1 DYIATRA
8 AYKLNLHGPALS
20 VQTACSSSLVAVHL
34 ACESL
39 RAGESDMAVAGG
51 VALSFPQQAGYR
63 YQPGMI
69 FSPDGHCRPFDA
81 SAEGT
86 WAGNGLG
93 CVVLRRLRD
102 AL

>member
-1 DYIATRA
+1 MGNDKRLYCHPRRVQTQPD
-8 AYKLNLHGPALS
+8 GPALS
-20 VQTACSSSLVAVHL
+20 VRTACSSSLVAVHL

-69 FSPDGHCRPFDA
+69 FSP
-81 SAEGT
+81 
-86 WAGNGLG
+86 
-93 CVVLRRLRD
+93 
-102 AL
+102 

>member
-1 DYIATRA
+1 NDKDYIATRA

-86 WAGNGLG
+86 WAGN
-93 CVVLRRLRD
+93 
-102 AL
+102 

>member
-1 DYIATRA
+1 MGNDKDYIATRA

-51 VALSFPQQAGYR
+51 VAL
-63 YQPGMI
+63 
-69 FSPDGHCRPFDA
+69 FSP
-81 SAEGT
+81 
-86 WAGNGLG
+86 AGRLPLPARNDFLLMVT
-93 CVVLRRLRD
+93 VVPLTPRLR
-102 AL
+102 APGR